1 MHERPAPRQVAVF
14 PRDRARLRR
23 RIVDE
28 TDEVLVTY
36 AGAGD
41 EDAWRELYRRYDGLI
56 RSIARRMGCGHATAD
71 ISQRTWEL
79 FMRSHHQIRDMT
91 RLPGWLATTT
101 RREAI
106 RELTR
111 RVPKPVDIDE
121 LPTALQPSS
130 AAPDDDV
137 IRAEARAEL
146 RLAVRT
152 LPPAYRVIVGEFLN
166 DDGRSYREI
175 ADDLGCPIGS
185 LGPMRGRGLRLLR
198 SQLDQPASP
207 AARLA
212 AGA

>member
-1 MHERPAPRQVAVF
+1 VF
-14 PRDRARLRR
+14 PRDRAGLRR

-121 LPTALQPSS
+121 LPAALQPASP
-130 AAPDDDV
+130 APDDAV

-152 LPPAYRVIVGEFLN
+152 LPTAYRVIVGEFLN

-207 AARLA
+207 AGRLA

>member
-1 MHERPAPRQVAVF
+1 MQPAPPQAAAIRRGT
-14 PRDRARLRR
+14 PRR
-23 RIVDE
+23 RRNYLDE
-28 TDEVLVTY
+28 PDDVLVAA

-56 RSIARRMGCGHATAD
+56 RAIARRMGCGNATAD

-79 FMRSHHQIRDMT
+79 FMRSHHQIRDLT
-91 RLPGWLATTT
+91 RLAGWLSTTA

-111 RVPKPVDIDE
+111 RIPKPVDIDE
-121 LPTALQPSS
+121 LPSALQASS

-146 RLAVRT
+146 RVAVRT
-152 LPPAYRVIVGEFLN
+152 LPTAYRTIVGEFLN
-166 DDGRSYREI
+166 DDDRSYREI
-175 ADDLGCPIGS
+175 ADALGCPIGS

-198 SQLDQPASP
+198 RQLEQPP
-207 AARLA
+207 APARVA
-212 AGA
+212 AGG